1 MRPLKVLHTS
11 DVHLESDSVGAG
23 PNGGLMR
30 RRLRGAFSRVISIA
44 NEREAGLLL
53 IVGDL
58 FDSSR
63 IADEALDFALGE
75 IGRARM
81 EVVMVPGNHD
91 AHDERSIYA
100 ALAAARLPRNLHL
113 ILEPDGRTIDFPGL
127 AARIWGRALV
137 EHSPDYRPLAGMP
150 APAPE
155 RWNIALA
162 HGLFTED
169 ESSERSSQI
178 TADEIAASAYHYVAL
193 GHVHIFS
200 DVSQAAT
207 RAAYCGTPAPLYSND
222 QAGSAAWVSFIPG
235 AAPHLEQ
242 IIIKG

>member
-1 MRPLKVLHTS
+1 MRPLKLLHTS
-11 DVHLESDSVGAG
+11 DVHLESDSLGSG
-23 PNGGLMR
+23 PNGERIR
-30 RRLRGAFSRVISIA
+30 RRLRAAFSRVVSIA
-44 NEREAGLLL
+44 NHRDADLLL

-63 IADEALDFALGE
+63 IAEEALAFALGE

-100 ALAAARLPRNLHL
+100 ALAPSRLPSNLHL
-113 ILEPDGRTIDFPGL
+113 ILEPEGRAIDFPHL

-137 EHSPDYRPLAGMP
+137 EHSPDYRPLAGLP
-150 APAPE
+150 APAPA

-162 HGLFTED
+162 HGLFTD
-169 ESSERSSQI
+169 DDSGRSSRI
-178 TADEIAASAYHYVAL
+178 TAAEIAASDYHYVAL

-207 RAAYCGTPAPLYSND
+207 RAAYCGTPAPLYSNA
-222 QAGSAAWVSFIPG
+222 QAGSAAWVSFVPG
-235 AAPHLEQ
+235 EEL
-242 IIIKG
+242 ILKRIVIDD

>member
-1 MRPLKVLHTS
+1 MRPLKLLHTS

-23 PNGGLMR
+23 PNGELMR

-44 NEREAGLLL
+44 NERDAGLLL

-91 AHDERSIYA
+91 AHDDHSIYA
-100 ALAAARLPRNLHL
+100 ALAAARLPGNLHL
-113 ILEPDGRTIDFPGL
+113 ILEPEGRAIDFPEL
-127 AARIWGRALV
+127 AAHIWGRALV
-137 EHSPDYRPLAGMP
+137 DHSPSYRPLAGMP

-169 ESSERSSQI
+169 EGSERSSQI
-178 TADEIAASAYHYVAL
+178 TAAEIAASAYHYVAL

-200 DVSQAAT
+200 DVSQATT
-207 RAAYCGTPAPLYSND
+207 RAAYCGTPAPLYSNA
-222 QAGSAAWVSFIPG
+222 QAGSAAWVSFTPG

-242 IIIKG
+242 IVITV

>member
-23 PNGGLMR
+23 PNGERMR
-30 RRLRGAFSRVISIA
+30 ERLRSAFSQVISIA
-44 NEREAGLLL
+44 NQRQADLLL

-63 IADEALDFALGE
+63 IADRALDFAFGE

-100 ALAAARLPRNLHL
+100 AIAASRLPANLHL
-113 ILEPDGRTIDFPGL
+113 ILEPDGHAIDFPDL
-127 AARIWGRALV
+127 AARTWGRALV
-137 EHSPDYRPLAGMP
+137 EHSPDYRPLARIP
-150 APAPE
+150 APAPG

-162 HGLFTED
+162 HGLFTD
-169 ESSERSSQI
+169 DAGSERSSQI
-178 TADEIAASAYHYVAL
+178 TAAEIAASAYHYVAL
-193 GHVHIFS
+193 GHVHVFS

-222 QAGSAAWVSFIPG
+222 QAGSAAWVTFVPG
-235 AAPHLEQ
+235 ATPQLEQ
-242 IIIKG
+242 IVIKG

>member
-23 PNGGLMR
+23 PNGKLMR
-30 RRLRGAFSRVISIA
+30 QRLRGAFSRVISIA

-63 IADEALDFALGE
+63 IADEAIDFAFGE

-100 ALAAARLPRNLHL
+100 ALAAARLPGNLHL
-113 ILEPDGRTIDFPGL
+113 ILEPDGRAIDFPGL

-162 HGLFTED
+162 HGLFTD
-169 ESSERSSQI
+169 DGSSERSSQI
-178 TADEIAASAYHYVAL
+178 TAAEIAASAYHYVAL
-193 GHVHIFS
+193 GHVHIFN

-242 IIIKG
+242 LVIKV